1 MTVKAVFDID
11 LRGFDKFSA
20 FGRLYD
26 KYEKALKSTPA
37 AWKLVQ
43 EKIDGSRSSFDKLV
57 DSMAAANVQTK
68 LREKAQERADQLTR
82 TAADRWR
89 TIARSTR
96 EVAGNIGAATTSLLK
111 WASITGIVSGLIG
124 AGGLFGIDRLALGV
138 AQNRRSALGLGL
150 GYGEQ
155 QAFSANFSRLVDPEA
170 FLSGVA
176 GAKFDITKRVG
187 LIGAGLTPGQIAGD
201 TAQTAVALLRNLKR
215 IADTTSPALFA
226 QVLQARQ
233 LGQFASPEDLERLR
247 NTSPAEFN
255 RLIGQYQQRSGQFDL
270 PAGVAE
276 RWQDFVTQMS
286 NAGRAI
292 ETTLVKGLVPLA
304 PGLTKLSEAVSKV
317 IESFL
322 SSPALGRWIGEVDQA
337 LEQFAGY
344 IGTDDFRQKAKS
356 FVDGLGALG
365 GAIARFI
372 GWFGGGGGTGAG
384 GHSNPRD
391 RWAQSHLR
399 ATARGDYVPNPVGV
413 WLGNEFSPGARAGA
427 AALLPLIRAS
437 ERSGDSSISPKGAV
451 GRYQIEPSTAR
462 LYGYRSDIKSLMDP
476 KYNEAVARAVLA
488 DLIRRYHGNTNEV
501 LAAYNAGTRRG
512 DAYAKSGD
520 NLATLPGE
528 TQRYV
533 TRARGLDGYSPTVIT
548 IENNTGGNAVVSTNG
563 LKN

>member
-176 GAKFDITKRVG
+176 GAKFDITKLMELHG
-187 LIGAGLTPGQIAGD
+187 EGGD
-201 TAQTAVALLRNLKR
+201 DMGVEMLRPENEEAKNLL
-215 IADTTSPALFA
+215 S
-226 QVLQARQ
+226 
-233 LGQFASPEDLERLR
+233 
-247 NTSPAEFN
+247 AE
-255 RLIGQYQQRSGQFDL
+255 I
-270 PAGVAE
+270 
-276 RWQDFVTQMS
+276 
-286 NAGRAI
+286 
-292 ETTLVKGLVPLA
+292 
-304 PGLTKLSEAVSKV
+304 
-317 IESFL
+317 
-322 SSPALGRWIGEVDQA
+322 
-337 LEQFAGY
+337 
-344 IGTDDFRQKAKS
+344 
-356 FVDGLGALG
+356 
-365 GAIARFI
+365 
-372 GWFGGGGGTGAG
+372 
-384 GHSNPRD
+384 
-391 RWAQSHLR
+391 
-399 ATARGDYVPNPVGV
+399 
-413 WLGNEFSPGARAGA
+413 A
-427 AALLPLIRAS
+427 AAKA
-437 ERSGDSSISPKGAV
+437 EDD
-451 GRYQIEPSTAR
+451 E
-462 LYGYRSDIKSLMDP
+462 
-476 KYNEAVARAVLA
+476 
-488 DLIRRYHGNTNEV
+488 
-501 LAAYNAGTRRG
+501 
-512 DAYAKSGD
+512 
-520 NLATLPGE
+520 
-528 TQRYV
+528 
-533 TRARGLDGYSPTVIT
+533 
-548 IENNTGGNAVVSTNG
+548 
-563 LKN
+563 